1 MDSQNQLITR
11 QQEELVSVKD
21 TVQNDMKSWADFVRK
36 SEKQTRQLLAKSVK
50 EAVKAVNEE
59 WEWSKN
65 LNIYEVKD
73 DEAAEMCLF
82 IKFDGATLPRY
93 DKSA

>member
-36 SEKQTRQLLAKSVK
+36 SEKETRQLSTKSVK

-59 WEWSKN
+59 
-65 LNIYEVKD
+65 
-73 DEAAEMCLF
+73 
-82 IKFDGATLPRY
+82 
-93 DKSA
+93 